1 MKIKLS
7 KSQWEQIG
15 RIAGWTKTSS
25 LKYYAQ
31 NYTIELARTTKD
43 PKILADILRRGKD
56 DEVSWNAAY
65 NPSTPPD
72 ALAEVLRRGNDDYV
86 SWNAASNPSSPPDA
100 LAEVLRRGNNDLVS
114 YNAASNP
121 SSSPFDVYKWYE
133 ATGKIT
139 KFDPTKHILDK
150 PIEEPK
156 EDPDLKRLEELALNI
171 VNE

>member
-86 SWNAASNPSSPPDA
+86 SWNAASNPSS
-100 LAEVLRRGNNDLVS
+100 
-114 YNAASNP
+114 
-121 SSSPFDVYKWYE
+121 SPFDVYKWYE